1 VPKLLIISHTE
12 HFQTEEGFI
21 VGWEPT
27 IREINSLNRLFDK
40 IYHIAPMYY
49 TKPHRANGKY
59 EKNITFIPIKPA
71 GGNKIIDKL
80 KILFFIP
87 NNLLTIIKMINKV
100 DWIHFRSPTNLGL
113 YVLPLLSLLRKK
125 KKWVKYAGNWKQK
138 DIPVSYAL
146 QRWWLR
152 SNFQNSIVTINGIW
166 KKQPKHL
173 VSFFNPCIND
183 VELKEANSIG
193 YAKIFDFPIN
203 ICFVGRLDQNKGYFR
218 LVKALGNMSSV
229 SWINEV
235 NFVGGTEGNNST
247 TMTFGNNNKINFCG
261 WLNREKL
268 NNIYKKSHFIILPT
282 NSEGFPKV
290 LAEAG
295 AFGCIPIVSDLSPVN
310 QLIINDHN
318 GFLLFNLN
326 IDSIKDCLFQIPVKK
341 DLLKEMSKN
350 IIELSNKFTYR
361 KYTEA
366 INRVIVNA

>member
-1 VPKLLIISHTE
+1 MPNLLIISHTE
-12 HFQTEEGFI
+12 HFKTKKGII

-27 IREINSLNRLFDK
+27 IREVNSLIRIFDK
-40 IYHIAPMYY
+40 IYHIAPLYN
-49 TKPHRANGKY
+49 TKPHMANGTY
-59 EKNITFIPIKPA
+59 ENNIIFIPINPS
-71 GGNKIIDKL
+71 GGNNIIDKL

-87 NNLLTIIKMINKV
+87 NNLLTIIRMINKV

-152 SNFQNSIVTINGIW
+152 NNFQNSIVTINGIW

-183 VELKEANSIG
+183 DELKEANSIG
-193 YAKIFDFPIN
+193 YAKIFNFPIK
-203 ICFVGRLDQNKGYFR
+203 ICFVGRLDQNKGYLR
-218 LVKALGNMSSV
+218 LIKVLETISSV
-229 SWINEV
+229 PWIDKI
-235 NFVGGTEGNNST
+235 NFVGGFENDHFPNT
-247 TMTFGNNNKINFCG
+247 TIDNNKINFCG

-268 NNIYKKSHFIILPT
+268 NNIYQKSHFIILPT
-282 NSEGFPKV
+282 SSEGFPKV

-295 AFGCIPIVSDLSPVN
+295 AFGCIPIVSNLSPVN
-310 QLIINDHN
+310 QIIINDHN
-318 GFLLFNLN
+318 GFLLFDLS
-326 IDSIKDCLFQIPVKK
+326 IDSIRDCLLQIPIKK
-341 DLLKEMSKN
+341 NQLKGMSKN
-350 IIELSNKFTYR
+350 IINISNQFTYR

-366 INRVIVNA
+366 INRAIVNA